1 MKDTY
6 LLRISNVSTATGVGA
21 VRFTAAQASPPAP
34 TAIAA
39 NNEFS
44 VNVPPEL
51 RNKGKCQVKVVG
63 GLIGLGIFGADT
75 STVPDDT
82 RLIYLQSNIS
92 FLGHD
97 VQQNGNSGA
106 ILGSYPITNGDIITA
121 LELPSA
127 YTASFTCS
135 QLPPVITI
143 SKWYLV
149 LNNTPTQA
157 GEYTTNPVPCFIDL
171 ELSFHEDHCD
181 CK

>member
-6 LLRISNVSTATGVGA
+6 LLRISNVSTATGFGT
-21 VRFTAAQASPPAP
+21 VRFPATVP
-34 TAIAA
+34 ADMV

-44 VNVPPEL
+44 VNVPSEL

-63 GLIGLGIFGADT
+63 GLIGLGIYGADT
-75 STVPDDT
+75 SIVPDNT
-82 RLIYLQSNIS
+82 RLIYLKSNIP

-106 ILGSYPITNGDIITA
+106 ILGTYAITNGDIISA
-121 LELPSA
+121 LEIPSA
-127 YTASFTCS
+127 YNPSFTCT

-149 LNNTPTQA
+149 LDNTATQA